1 MKQHF
6 QSQNR
11 PKTGY
16 NKSYYNN
23 YNKKQGYYKSKPQY
37 NKTRNTNEHI
47 DPYTAQMI
55 LYRAEMYIL
64 LRYPYLINLNSKNE
78 KILDSIN
85 EHCNFFII
93 KSFSEEDVHK
103 AIKYNVW
110 TSTKI
115 GNQTLNNAYKKCK
128 ENGGDVYLFFSSN
141 GSGRYVGVAKMKSEV
156 NLNQVFPYW
165 TQDNK
170 WGGLFDIEW
179 VFIKDVPFSSFKDVV
194 FTLKDGEKK
203 CVTNSRDTQEIPC
216 KEAKNM
222 LEIIK
227 KYENTNTLLEHF
239 EYYDMRQENYE
250 KNNPQLL
257 EQIKLNKEK
266 IRKEEEKQQ
275 KE

>member
-37 NKTRNTNEHI
+37 KKTRKTNEHI

-115 GNQTLNNAYKKCK
+115 GNKTLNNAYKNCK

-165 TQDNK
+165 IQDNK

-203 CVTNSRDTQEIPC
+203 CVTNSRDTQEIPF

-239 EYYDMRQENYE
+239 EYYDIRQENYE

-257 EQIKLNKEK
+257 EQIKVNKENM
-266 IRKEEEKQQ
+266 RKGESQQ

>member
-37 NKTRNTNEHI
+37 NKIRNTNEHI